1 MSDQIRRRKVI
12 LEAVRTRLQEI
23 SVADGYLTDAGRQV
37 SLGLQP
43 AFSDQD
49 PDVGIAIVVGPD
61 RIEAQH
67 TKLAITLP
75 VEVQAVAKAD
85 LDDPFLTIEDV
96 ISDIKQALERADD
109 RLLDG
114 LLAYE
119 CQRGSTRQTDREPGS
134 TTVGIGITYEFFYE
148 EGWGDT

>member
-1 MSDQIRRRKVI
+1 MSEQVRRRKAI

-23 SVADGYLTDAGRQV
+23 AVSGDYFTDAGLQV
-37 SLGLQP
+37 ALGIQP

-67 TKLAITLP
+67 TKLAITMP
-75 VEVQAVAKAD
+75 VEVQAIAKAD

-96 ISDIKQALERADD
+96 LSDIKQAMERDDD
-109 RLLDG
+109 RRLDG

-119 CQRGSTRQTDREPGS
+119 CQRGVTRQVDREPGS
-134 TTVGIGITYEFFYE
+134 TTVGVGITYEFYYE
-148 EGWGDT
+148 EGWGDI